1 MNRDRCNA
9 TVSGLLVNEHPL
21 VPTPSSAGAKSLLMI
36 VPWLVMGG
44 ADRFNLNL
52 VQQLSGRGW
61 QVSIATT
68 ERSDDPWY
76 DEFAPC
82 CSEIFLLHRMLEFQE
97 YPEFLKGLILS
108 RRPEIVFISNSEL
121 GYLLLPYLRAF
132 CPEPAYLDY
141 CHSEE
146 LHWRDGGF
154 PALSLQQREY
164 LDATLVAS
172 AHLKGWMEGRGG
184 AADRI
189 FVCHINVDTWCWRPD
204 PVARD
209 RVRKL
214 HGISGEAPVILY
226 PARLTPEKQ
235 PLLFAETIRALAPR
249 HPSLIAVV
257 AGEGELKGELVRFVE
272 RHGLEARVLFLGS
285 VPVAE
290 MPALV
295 AACDILFLP
304 SLYEGISLA
313 VYEAMACGLAVVT
326 ADVGGQRE
334 LVREGAGVLVYRTAE
349 RAAGAYLHA
358 LERLIADPSARKR
371 MGAAARELVQGEFSL
386 SHMADGFEALCLFAA
401 ANRRRSIP
409 LDPSAATRSAQ
420 QGLVYLSALG
430 RDAAAQG
437 SIELPVRVRLYALI
451 ARFLNPFYFWCV
463 GRRWRWVI
471 TLKNRI
477 RKGMGVDG

>member
-1 MNRDRCNA
+1 
-9 TVSGLLVNEHPL
+9 
-21 VPTPSSAGAKSLLMI
+21 MI

-52 VQQLSGRGW
+52 VQQLSARGW

-68 ERSDDPWY
+68 EKSDDPWH
-76 DEFAPC
+76 DEFAR
-82 CSEIFLLHRMLEFQE
+82 CSAEIFLLHRMLEFNK
-97 YPEFLKGLILS
+97 YPEFLKELILS
-108 RRPEIVFISNSEL
+108 RRPEIVFISNSEM

-132 CPEPAYLDY
+132 CPEPVYLDY

-146 LHWRDGGF
+146 LHWRDGGY
-154 PALSLQQREY
+154 PALSVQQREY

-189 FVCHINVDTWCWRPD
+189 FVRHINVDTGCWRPD
-204 PVARD
+204 PVARG

-214 HGISGEAPVILY
+214 YGISGEAPVILY

-235 PLLFAETIRALAPR
+235 PLLFAETIRTLASR
-249 HPSLIAVV
+249 HPSLVAVV
-257 AGEGELKGELVRFVE
+257 AGDGELKGELVRFVE
-272 RHGLEARVLFLGS
+272 RHGFEKRVLFLGS

-290 MPALV
+290 MPALA

-313 VYEAMACGLAVVT
+313 VYEAMACALAVVT

-334 LVREGAGVLVYRTAE
+334 LVREGAGVLVCGTAE
-349 RAAGAYLHA
+349 SAAGGYLQA
-358 LERLIADPSARKR
+358 LERLIADPAARKG
-371 MGAAARELVQGEFSL
+371 MGAAARELVEGEFSL
-386 SHMADGFEALCLFAA
+386 SRMADGFEALCLAA
-401 ANRRRSIP
+401 ASNRRRSLP
-409 LDPSAATRSAQ
+409 LDPCAATRSAQ
-420 QGLVYLSALG
+420 RGLAYLRALG
-430 RDAAAQG
+430 RDAAAPG
-437 SIELPVRVRLYALI
+437 STGLPVSVRLYALI
-451 ARFLNPFYFWCV
+451 ARLLNPLYFWCV

-471 TLKNRI
+471 ALKNRV